1 MQRVSLG
8 LGQGDDFVFNCQ
20 MGRGRTTTGMIAASL
35 IATIAEE
42 DMSDPAL
49 FEEEGDDDVDLDMP
63 EEAQY
68 LNGEWPSSERPKG
81 ARGRGA
87 VARSDGGRTAG

>member
-49 FEEEGDDDVDLDMP
+49 FEEDMDGETDTDMP

-68 LNGEWPSSERPKG
+68 LNGECR
-81 ARGRGA
+81 
-87 VARSDGGRTAG
+87 VARPEGPWR